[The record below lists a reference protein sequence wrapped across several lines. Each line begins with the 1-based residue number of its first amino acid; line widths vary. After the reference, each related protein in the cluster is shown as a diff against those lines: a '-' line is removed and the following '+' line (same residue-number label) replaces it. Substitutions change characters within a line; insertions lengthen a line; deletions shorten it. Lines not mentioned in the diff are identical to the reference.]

1 MSQNRSH
8 AVMTRRGTQM
18 RRVNVPGCL
27 IALRPADAA
36 VYYAA
41 LGYPPRSI
49 AKLMRGAIT
58 AHGAA
63 QAISQA
69 RARGENLPS
78 FTAVPNIIGRLS
90 KLPQSSLTPGD
101 GASETAG
108 RG

>member
-1 MSQNRSH
+1 
-8 AVMTRRGTQM
+8 MTRWGTKM
-18 RRVNVPGCL
+18 RRVNVPGCP
-27 IALRPADAA
+27 ISLRPADAA

-49 AKLMRGAIT
+49 AKLMGGAIT

-69 RARGENLPS
+69 RARGENMPS
-78 FTAVPNIIGRLS
+78 FTAVPNVMGRLAKVS
-90 KLPQSSLTPGD
+90 MRSQQPGD
-101 GASETAG
+101 GAREAVG